1 MKKITYLFAL
11 IFALGVLLSSC
22 NRKVCPAYSQNH
34 NTEQTENPAS

>member
-1 MKKITYLFAL
+1 MKKATFLLAV

-34 NTEQTENPAS
+34 NIEQPENPAS